1 MNFHKRQV
9 LCFGGKVFPNDT
21 ALRRPRARPPFPHD
35 SAGQC
40 VTAVGSPSGTH
51 NPVVRG
57 LGRVVGP
64 HRGPTTV
71 TRRRRPFGAAP
82 PPVPP
87 PISDCAL
94 RRAPRRHRGARR
106 AARRRKSRVPC
117 MPRRR
122 ARPQA
127 TRGSRARAVPAR
139 AGPDRRA
146 PGPPLALP
154 AGIARGAAPRLRVPR
169 PAAGRPDIPP
179 GVLNPTLFLR
189 VGGRRRAGQLDR
201 LMMRSRRGRPPR
213 ASPDA
218 LGHGTRDGP
227 GKLSGRDS
235 ENGKSGR
242 DSENGR
248 GTGTA
253 RRPSPAPCGPTIR
266 PGGTVKAVRVAEGE
280 GPCPAAPALRQT
292 VPVPRAG
299 RWG

>member
-1 MNFHKRQV
+1 MVRATLFQLGVHAPSLHLRAIDLTPHLRGRERKAFPHTQLALMNFHKRQV

-127 TRGSRARAVPAR
+127 TRGSRARARPGAS
-139 AGPDRRA
+139 GPRP
-146 PGPPLALP
+146 PGP
-154 AGIARGAAPRLRVPR
+154 
-169 PAAGRPDIPP
+169 
-179 GVLNPTLFLR
+179 
-189 VGGRRRAGQLDR
+189 
-201 LMMRSRRGRPPR
+201 
-213 ASPDA
+213 
-218 LGHGTRDGP
+218 
-227 GKLSGRDS
+227 
-235 ENGKSGR
+235 
-242 DSENGR
+242 
-248 GTGTA
+248 
-253 RRPSPAPCGPTIR
+253 RPSPCAARGHRPWCRATPPSPTAGRRPARHPARRIKPNPLPPGRGP
-266 PGGTVKAVRVAEGE
+266 AEGRS
-280 GPCPAAPALRQT
+280 A
-292 VPVPRAG
+292 
-299 RWG
+299 